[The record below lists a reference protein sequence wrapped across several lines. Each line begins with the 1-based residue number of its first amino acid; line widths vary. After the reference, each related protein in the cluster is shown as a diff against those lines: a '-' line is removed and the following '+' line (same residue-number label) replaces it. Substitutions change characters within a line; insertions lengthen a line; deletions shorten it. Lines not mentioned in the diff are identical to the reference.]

1 MAESHLTFEKA
12 FELSVALESANNDA
26 KNLRSPLK
34 TKSTT
39 AINRVDT
46 CPVHTQK
53 PFYGCGAKRKADNC
67 RFKTAEC
74 WKCHKKGHRARACKS
89 KSSTNPDP
97 RPPLKKDTCTTCATN
112 ILAEEGDYSM
122 YTMLL
127 ALLLNP

>member
-1 MAESHLTFEKA
+1 MAESDLTFEKA
-12 FELSVALESANNDA
+12 FELLVALEFANNDA
-26 KNLRSPLK
+26 KDLRSPLK

-46 CPVHTQK
+46 CPV
-53 PFYGCGAKRKADNC
+53 PCYGCRAKHKADNC

-127 ALLLNP
+127 ALLLSP